1 MTSATS
7 IPSEAVAPCENW
19 GTMMR
24 HVASRQSKARSAEQ
38 RSRVCVRG
46 KDDAGVVRQIDVVNE
61 VATSTRRRRKSCRS
75 DCRLRSRCR
84 GSTCRRSDRET
95 ERRALIG
102 ARQLYDAGAE
112 AFTNVGIYERDR
124 LIARRPAGRA
134 SDRPAIPTTHKVL
147 STRPAASQ
155 SRASLMENCKALNGH
170 GLDFVKGHD
179 R

>member
-1 MTSATS
+1 VSFRLQAE
-7 IPSEAVAPCENW
+7 IAVP
-19 GTMMR
+19 
-24 HVASRQSKARSAEQ
+24 
-38 RSRVCVRG
+38 
-46 KDDAGVVRQIDVVNE
+46 
-61 VATSTRRRRKSCRS
+61 
-75 DCRLRSRCR
+75 RLHLQAF
-84 GSTCRRSDRET
+84 GQGDG
-95 ERRALIG
+95 RRALIG

-170 GLDFVKGHD
+170 RLDFVIGHD